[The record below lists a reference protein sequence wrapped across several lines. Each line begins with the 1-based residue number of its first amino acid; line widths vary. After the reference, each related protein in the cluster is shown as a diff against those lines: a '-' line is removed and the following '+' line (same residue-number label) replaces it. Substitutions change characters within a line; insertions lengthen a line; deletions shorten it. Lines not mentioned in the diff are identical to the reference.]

1 MLRVWPCCSRRKGR
15 TQEGVRENG
24 CRAMWQAH
32 PGHAHENGPS
42 VQNSSHLCPVPLP
55 RNSGLLTQSDE
66 GRGMDDAGPICRAS
80 DSSELS
86 VCPSTPP
93 GTLSRKYFS
102 VNLGSLWERTEF
114 SSPVAKGGSVGSER
128 QRKPRGGPGKCH
140 LMDHQHLGPLT
151 ALLLLEPP

>member
-1 MLRVWPCCSRRKGR
+1 M
-15 TQEGVRENG
+15 
-24 CRAMWQAH
+24 RA
-32 PGHAHENGPS
+32 S
-42 VQNSSHLCPVPLP
+42 
-55 RNSGLLTQSDE
+55 
-66 GRGMDDAGPICRAS
+66 ICRAS

-128 QRKPRGGPGKCH
+128 QRKPRGGPWE
-140 LMDHQHLGPLT
+140 MSPRGPPAPGTSHGLAPPRT
-151 ALLLLEPP
+151 ALEILGLGEVLVAPQASARGRVTARGQTQRHPPSNIRHCSQYKKRTTLHFSPVSSRCSSRLLATRAGRV